1 MSSEPAD
8 RTAPPAVSSP
18 FADLLQG
25 LRTLKA
31 LPCLGAFGI
40 GVASATVMLPGVPA
54 VGLVALAGASLAG
67 CAALVVRPAVVA
79 LSVLALLLGVARAE
93 VPARDAGVQARAVQL
108 AGLPVTMDATVRSE
122 PEPITTGFQMLVAP
136 TAIAATGH
144 LPPGTPVPPAGLVEV
159 EVRKGTPPLQGDTVR
174 LSGTL
179 ELPHDSPGFAWRQY
193 LAAQGAYLEVISGGV
208 TVEAPASGLA
218 AWLTLPA
225 HLQQTYA
232 AAVGV
237 VLPQPAASVLVAIV
251 VGDRDGVPPG
261 VKQNLVATG
270 LVHLLV
276 LSGLKVALFGRL
288 VVALLRAPLGRAA
301 VWPALAS
308 IALYCATGG
317 ATPAAVR
324 ACGMGGLALLASHL
338 GRQTHVWTSLAV
350 LGAAMLAW
358 SPALAL
364 DASFQLSFAGT
375 AAIVLFTPAVER
387 RLRWIP
393 QVVREPFAVTVAAQI
408 GTAPLLAAGF
418 GLLSPISPLAN
429 AVLLPLL
436 PFAIGGG
443 LLIAPFAALP
453 AVGQVLALPL
463 VATVTFLQQVAALL
477 ARIPG
482 AALQTPGVGAW
493 AGGAYYLA
501 VAGGLVAAHAQ
512 GGRRRAAIV
521 AAILGPL
528 LVTGIEVGVWTHPS
542 PSATVLSVG
551 AGQAVLLRGPDGV
564 VLIDGGPQP
573 ATLQSELGGYLAPW
587 ERHLTALVI
596 TGGGG
601 GHVNGLERLPFT
613 VGAVYAP
620 EGGLTGSGWEE
631 PVAAAAGDGAR
642 LATLTAGEAVQVAGL
657 VLQALAPM
665 PGQPPGGQLA
675 LRVVGPQHTFCD
687 LADLDPASQ
696 ALAARWLRGT
706 CDALLVPNQGK
717 TLPDPTFLGRSRASA
732 LLVSDAAGTRLG
744 AGFPK
749 ADLERTSQQGDL
761 TVPL

>member
-1 MSSEPAD
+1 MSSEAAAVG
-8 RTAPPAVSSP
+8 APPAAASP
-18 FADLLQG
+18 FGDLIEG

-40 GVASATVMLPGVPA
+40 GVAAATVAAPALPA
-54 VGLVALAGASLAG
+54 VGLGALVGAAVAGS
-67 CAALVVRPAVVA
+67 AALVVRPAVVA

-93 VPARDAGVQARAVQL
+93 LPAAGAGVQARAIQL

-122 PEPITTGFQMLVAP
+122 PLPITTGYEMLVAP
-136 TAIAATGH
+136 IAIAATAH
-144 LPPGTPVPPAGLVEV
+144 LPAGTPVAPAGLVEA
-159 EVRKGTPPLQGDTVR
+159 EVRKGAEPLQGDTIR

-193 LAAQGAYLEVISGGV
+193 LAAQGAYLEVIAGGV
-208 TVEAPASGLA
+208 TVEAPAHGLGA
-218 AWLTLPA
+218 LLTFPA
-225 HLQQTYA
+225 RLQQRYA
-232 AAVGV
+232 SAVQA
-237 VLPQPAASVLVAIV
+237 VLPQPAASILVAV
-251 VGDRDGVPPG
+251 VLGDRNGVPSN
-261 VKQNLVATG
+261 VKQDLIATG

-288 VVALLRAPLGRAA
+288 VVALLRPLLGRSA
-301 VWPALAS
+301 VWPALAL
-308 IALYCATGG
+308 IALYCAVGG

-324 ACGMGGLALLASHL
+324 ACGMGALALLATHL

-364 DASFQLSFAGT
+364 NASFQLSFVGT

-387 RLRWIP
+387 RLRWVP
-393 QVVREPFAVTVAAQI
+393 EVAREPFAVTVAAQI

-418 GLLSPISPLAN
+418 GLLSPISPVAN
-429 AVLLPLL
+429 ALLLPLL

-453 AVGQVLALPL
+453 AAGQWLALPL
-463 VATVTFLQQVAALL
+463 VATVTFLQQTASLL
-477 ARIPG
+477 ARLPG
-482 AALQTPGVGAW
+482 AAIQTPGLGAW
-493 AGGAYYLA
+493 VGGVYYLA
-501 VAGGLVAAHAQ
+501 VAGGLIATHTQGHRRQAALA
-512 GGRRRAAIV
+512 

-528 LVTGIEVGVWTHPS
+528 LVTGIEVGVWAHPG
-542 PSATVLSVG
+542 PNATVLAVG
-551 AGQAVLLRGPDGV
+551 AGQAVLLRGPDGA

-573 ATLQSELGGYLAPW
+573 ATLQSELGQHLAPW

-596 TGGGG
+596 TGGAS

-620 EGGLTGSGWEE
+620 AGGLTGSGWEE
-631 PVAAAAGDGAR
+631 PVAAAAGEGAQ
-642 LATLTAGEAVQVAGL
+642 LATLAAGQAVQVAGL
-657 VLQALAPM
+657 VLQGLAPV

-696 ALAARWLRGT
+696 ALAAGWLRGT
-706 CDALLVPNQGK
+706 CNAVLVANQGK
-717 TLPDPTFLGRSRASA
+717 TLPDPSFLAGARPHI

-749 ADLERTSQQGDL
+749 ANLERTSQQGDL